1 MDTEKTPNP
10 SGSLGPSEKLVDGA
24 VHDTTEY
31 VFKSLGAFLLS
42 LLSLVLTGFGWL
54 FKGLSICFAKLSVW
68 SFLGAGKL
76 VVVAKRIRWHEKDE
90 DGK

>member
-1 MDTEKTPNP
+1 MNEEETPNQYK
-10 SGSLGPSEKLVDGA
+10 SLGPSEKLVDGA

-31 VFKSLGAFLLS
+31 MFKSLGAFLLS
-42 LLSLVLTGFGWL
+42 LLSLALTGFGWL

-76 VVVAKRIRWHEKDE
+76 VIVAKRIRWHEKDKDE
-90 DGK
+90 E